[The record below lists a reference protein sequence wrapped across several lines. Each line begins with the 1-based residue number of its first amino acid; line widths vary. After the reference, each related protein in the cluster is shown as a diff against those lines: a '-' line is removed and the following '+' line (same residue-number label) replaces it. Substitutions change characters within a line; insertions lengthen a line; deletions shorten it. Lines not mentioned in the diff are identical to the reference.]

1 MSRVLTQAQAE
12 QDLLEIW
19 LYTFNEWGEQQADI
33 HLDDLSGAMAL
44 LAEQPLASRERLEFN
59 PPVRIHHHAHHLIVY
74 LVHDEG
80 ISVVSVLHESMELD
94 SHLE

>member
-1 MSRVLTQAQAE
+1 MSRILTQAQAE

-33 HLDDLSGAMAL
+33 YLDDLSGAMAL

-59 PPVRIHHHAHHLIVY
+59 PRYGSTITPI
-74 LVHDEG
+74 
-80 ISVVSVLHESMELD
+80 ISLSTWSTMRESALYVCYMRAW
-94 SHLE
+94 S

>member
-33 HLDDLSGAMAL
+33 Y
-44 LAEQPLASRERLEFN
+44 LEW
-59 PPVRIHHHAHHLIVY
+59 PVRRYGAVGRTTASLPRATGV
-74 LVHDEG
+74 
-80 ISVVSVLHESMELD
+80 
-94 SHLE
+94 